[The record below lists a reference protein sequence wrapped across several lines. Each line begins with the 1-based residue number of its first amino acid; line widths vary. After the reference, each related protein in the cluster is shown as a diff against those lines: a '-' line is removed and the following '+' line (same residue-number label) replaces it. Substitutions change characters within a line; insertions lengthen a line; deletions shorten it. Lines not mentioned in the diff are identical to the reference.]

1 MPSNILPRVC
11 RGCGVT
17 FPGGPRAW
25 YCPACREERKKIHDR
40 DFKRRK
46 RAGAVVPIGEAIRC
60 EICGKEI
67 VKNSGMQRYCDDC
80 AKIHLKNVDN
90 AQSLAW
96 KRENLEKIKESKRK
110 LSKQRHAEEGK
121 ASGCV
126 GVNWDKGSRAWIT
139 KIGYAGKQYAIIRT
153 KDLDLAIKAREEA
166 EEAVKNGGFEEFIK
180 TKRNN
185 K

>member
-1 MPSNILPRVC
+1 MRDL
-11 RGCGVT
+11 
-17 FPGGPRAW
+17 W
-25 YCPACREERKKIHDR
+25 ERDR
-40 DFKRRK
+40 K
-46 RAGAVVPIGEAIRC
+46 
-60 EICGKEI
+60 
-67 VKNSGMQRYCDDC
+67 
-80 AKIHLKNVDN
+80 
-90 AQSLAW
+90 
-96 KRENLEKIKESKRK
+96 
-110 LSKQRHAEEGK
+110 KQRHAEEGK

-126 GVNWDKGSRAWIT
+126 GVNWDKGSRAWIA

>member
-1 MPSNILPRVC
+1 MVDNMLPRVC
-11 RGCGVT
+11 RECGAT
-17 FPGGPRAW
+17 FSGGPRAW

-40 DFKRRK
+40 DFKQRK
-46 RAGAVVPIGEAIRC
+46 RAGVVVPIGEAIRC

-67 VKNSGMQRYCDDC
+67 VKNSGMQRYCDEC

-96 KRENLEKIKESKRK
+96 KRGNPEKIKESKRM

-126 GVNWDKGSRAWIT
+126 GVNWDKGSRVWIA

-153 KDLDLAIKAREEA
+153 KDLDLAIKARKEA
-166 EEAVKNGGFEEFIK
+166 EEAVKNGDFEKWINKPK
-180 TKRNN
+180 TE
-185 K
+185 